1 MEKMCT
7 MSNLSAPTFSIT
19 LEQQVHTTSHLCGF
33 QILDMF
39 LKQEEN
45 LGLFSL
51 APIPHCSLSLSS
63 KSASHFLFSLGEQ
76 EEAAVVVASWSLI
89 ISLVMEPQSGKDDL
103 KVGGGVLTS
112 SGKPEGRR

>member
-7 MSNLSAPTFSIT
+7 MSNLFALTFSIP

-33 QILDMF
+33 QILYMF

-51 APIPHCSLSLSS
+51 ASIPHCSLSLSS
-63 KSASHFLFSLGEQ
+63 RDASHFLFSLGEL
-76 EEAAVVVASWSLI
+76 EEAAVVVASRSLV
-89 ISLVMEPQSGKDDL
+89 ISLVKEPQSQKG
-103 KVGGGVLTS
+103 
-112 SGKPEGRR
+112 

>member
-7 MSNLSAPTFSIT
+7 MSNLSALTFSIP

-33 QILDMF
+33 QVSDMF

-51 APIPHCSLSLSS
+51 DPIPHSSLSLSS
-63 KSASHFLFSLGEQ
+63 KSASHFLFSLGER
-76 EEAAVVVASWSLI
+76 EEAAVVVL
-89 ISLVMEPQSGKDDL
+89 L
-103 KVGGGVLTS
+103 GV
-112 SGKPEGRR
+112 